1 MSNKHLF
8 TLLHWT
14 WQLPQTLIGWFVYQY
29 IKFKD
34 KNCIIDENYHKTG
47 HYAVMTKSEDFM
59 GGVSLGRYVFTNMQ
73 DGMISYRHEFGHS
86 IQSLILGPLYLII
99 IGIPSS
105 LLAYNISDALNK
117 RYYWFY
123 TEKWADSI
131 AGIDDSIDRLTSTG
145 RPKRN
150 PKWWKNNK

>member
-1 MSNKHLF
+1 MNKHIF

-34 KNCIIDENYHKTG
+34 KNCIIDECTHKSG
-47 HYAVMTKSEDFM
+47 HYAVMTKSEGFM

-86 IQSLILGPLYLII
+86 IQSLMLGPLYLII
-99 IGIPSS
+99 IRIHSS
-105 LLAYNISDALNK
+105 LLASNIFVILL
-117 RYYWFY
+117 FP
-123 TEKWADSI
+123 I
-131 AGIDDSIDRLTSTG
+131 
-145 RPKRN
+145 
-150 PKWWKNNK
+150 

>member
-73 DGMISYRHEFGHS
+73 DGWI
-86 IQSLILGPLYLII
+86 
-99 IGIPSS
+99 
-105 LLAYNISDALNK
+105 
-117 RYYWFY
+117 
-123 TEKWADSI
+123 
-131 AGIDDSIDRLTSTG
+131 
-145 RPKRN
+145 
-150 PKWWKNNK
+150 

>member
-1 MSNKHLF
+1 
-8 TLLHWT
+8 
-14 WQLPQTLIGWFVYQY
+14 
-29 IKFKD
+29 
-34 KNCIIDENYHKTG
+34 
-47 HYAVMTKSEDFM
+47 MTKSEGFM

-131 AGIDDSIDRLTSTG
+131 AGINDSTDRLTSTG

-150 PKWWKNNK
+150 PKWWENNS